1 MTIGESITRLRKE
14 EGLSGIALAE
24 LLGVSGACITRY
36 EKDQLVPPVK
46 RLKQIAKVCNRTF
59 NLKIHPETMHSIF
72 TFRESIRVKSF
83 DEKLQDCWQPL
94 FNYCMKF
101 LSRNQSDAKDLV
113 QETMLTALKMHYSLR
128 ADVAI
133 MTWLIGI
140 AKKKALSRKS
150 KLVLV
155 ENYLETDKLTNE
167 IEEYFR
173 ANVDIWKFITNLT
186 DRRRKIYELAMIGL
200 EYKEIAYQLNTTE
213 NAIKTTMGQI
223 RGQLKKMI
231 V

>member
-24 LLGVSGACITRY
+24 LLGVSGACITMY
-36 EKDQLVPPVK
+36 ENGK
-46 RLKQIAKVCNRTF
+46 RTPNIKMLQRIAKVCNRTF
-59 NLKIHPETMHSIF
+59 NLKIHPEDMDSIF
-72 TFRESIRVKSF
+72 TFRESVRVKSF
-83 DEKLQDCWQPL
+83 DKKIQECWQPL

-101 LSRNQSDAKDLV
+101 LCRNQSDAKDLV

-140 AKKKALSRKS
+140 AKKKALARKS

-155 ENYLETDKLTNE
+155 ETYIETDKLTDE
-167 IEEYFR
+167 IEDYFR
-173 ANVDIWKFITNLT
+173 ANVDIWKFIANLT
-186 DRRRKIYELAMIGL
+186 DRKRKIYELAMIGL